1 MLRRRYTLAFATLL
15 GTVLCG
21 AVAQARP
28 EKDGVYHRFDGD
40 LALRLF
46 AGPHFDLENQSARL
60 ALGAESHFFWSIG
73 VYGNYEERLSHAN
86 RQPSLVRAAALGVSL
101 RPLFLL
107 RFKENL
113 EQGPAL
119 LDLTLDS
126 LSLGFGGFA
135 GQPEHGRM
143 GDLTGGELWLE
154 LGMPLTKSAQ
164 GPWIMMQSGRRFGGE
179 EGWFLRG
186 ALSFDVFFLS
196 PVAAATP
203 GY

>member
-15 GTVLCG
+15 GSMFWG

-28 EKDGVYHRFDGD
+28 DADGVYHRFDGD

-46 AGPHFDLENQSARL
+46 AGPHLDLENQSTRL
-60 ALGAESHFFWSIG
+60 ALGAESHFFWSVG
-73 VYGNYEERLSHAN
+73 LYANYEERLTHESQA
-86 RQPSLVRAAALGVSL
+86 SLVRAAALGVSL

-126 LSLGFGGFA
+126 LSLGFGAFT
-135 GQPEHGRM
+135 GQPERGSL
-143 GDLTGGELWLE
+143 GDSTGGELWLE
-154 LGMPLTKSAQ
+154 LGVPLTERANSA
-164 GPWIMMQSGRRFGGE
+164 WVLLQSGRRFGGE
-179 EGWFLRG
+179 EGWFLRC
-186 ALSFDVFFLS
+186 ALSFDMFFLS
-196 PVAAATP
+196 PMTAATP